1 VTEKDISPSTI
12 IDRIVEQ
19 AGSYA
24 PASDLPQAVRRHRNA
39 SDSYVWGIKAV
50 FDKSLFA
57 IIFMLILTIR
67 VPAAVVGDTVQTPK
81 SSDARIEK
89 VKAKVNKIGV
99 RENITVFHIDG
110 KKYHGFVLRI
120 DDNDFEITEVDR
132 KTNYTFQY
140 SEVKKVDE
148 GYGEK
153 GPLGNRVGRRGHLVG
168 LIVALTVGVA
178 LPIILVAKSE

>member
-1 VTEKDISPSTI
+1 M
-12 IDRIVEQ
+12 
-19 AGSYA
+19 
-24 PASDLPQAVRRHRNA
+24 
-39 SDSYVWGIKAV
+39 
-50 FDKSLFA
+50 FDKSLIA

-67 VPAAVVGDTVQTPK
+67 IPAASVDDPVQTPK
-81 SSDARIEK
+81 SSDTRIEK

-120 DDNDFEITEVDR
+120 SDSDFEITEVDR
-132 KTNYTFQY
+132 KTNYTFQF

-153 GPLGNRVGRRGHLVG
+153 GPLGNRVGRRGRLFG
-168 LIVALTVGVA
+168 LIAGFTVAVA
-178 LPIILVAKSE
+178 LPIVLAAAYGK

>member
-1 VTEKDISPSTI
+1 MF
-12 IDRIVEQ
+12 
-19 AGSYA
+19 G
-24 PASDLPQAVRRHRNA
+24 
-39 SDSYVWGIKAV
+39 
-50 FDKSLFA
+50 KSL
-57 IIFMLILTIR
+57 IVIVIMLILTIR
-67 VPAAVVGDTVQTPK
+67 IPAASVYDPVQTPK
-81 SSDARIEK
+81 SSDTRIEK

-120 DDNDFEITEVDR
+120 SDSDFEITEVDR

-153 GPLGNRVGRRGHLVG
+153 GPLGNRVGRRGHLIG
-168 LIVALTVGVA
+168 LIVGFGVA
-178 LPIILVAKSE
+178 LALPFILVATSKD

>member
-1 VTEKDISPSTI
+1 M
-12 IDRIVEQ
+12 
-19 AGSYA
+19 
-24 PASDLPQAVRRHRNA
+24 
-39 SDSYVWGIKAV
+39 
-50 FDKSLFA
+50 FDKSLIA
-57 IIFMLILTIR
+57 VIFMLILTVR
-67 VPAAVVGDTVQTPK
+67 VPAVSIAAPVQTPK
-81 SSDARIEK
+81 SSDTRIEK

-120 DDNDFEITEVDR
+120 SDSDFEITEVDR

-153 GPLGNRVGRRGHLVG
+153 GPLGNRVGRRGHLFG
-168 LIVALTVGVA
+168 LIAGLSVAVV
-178 LPIILVAKSE
+178 LPVVLLATSELR

>member
-1 VTEKDISPSTI
+1 MF
-12 IDRIVEQ
+12 
-19 AGSYA
+19 G
-24 PASDLPQAVRRHRNA
+24 
-39 SDSYVWGIKAV
+39 
-50 FDKSLFA
+50 KSL
-57 IIFMLILTIR
+57 ILIVIMLILTIR
-67 VPAAVVGDTVQTPK
+67 IPAASVYDRVQTPK
-81 SSDARIEK
+81 SSDTRIEK

-120 DDNDFEITEVDR
+120 SDSDFEITEVDR

-153 GPLGNRVGRRGHLVG
+153 GPLGRVGRRCR
-168 LIVALTVGVA
+168 LIGMIAGIAAVS
-178 LPIILVAKSE
+178 LPIILYLAYAE

>member
-1 VTEKDISPSTI
+1 M
-12 IDRIVEQ
+12 
-19 AGSYA
+19 
-24 PASDLPQAVRRHRNA
+24 
-39 SDSYVWGIKAV
+39 
-50 FDKSLFA
+50 FDKSLIA
-57 IIFMLILTIR
+57 IIFALILTVRI
-67 VPAAVVGDTVQTPK
+67 PAASIADTVQTPK
-81 SSDARIEK
+81 SSDTRIEK

-120 DDNDFEITEVDR
+120 SDSDFEITEVDR

-153 GPLGNRVGRRGHLVG
+153 GPLGNRVGRRGHMIG
-168 LIVALTVGVA
+168 LIAGLSVALV
-178 LPIILVAKSE
+178 LPVVLLISSGGR

>member
-1 VTEKDISPSTI
+1 M
-12 IDRIVEQ
+12 
-19 AGSYA
+19 
-24 PASDLPQAVRRHRNA
+24 
-39 SDSYVWGIKAV
+39 
-50 FDKSLFA
+50 FDKSLSA

-67 VPAAVVGDTVQTPK
+67 IPAASVYDPVQTPK
-81 SSDARIEK
+81 SSDTRIEK

-120 DDNDFEITEVDR
+120 GDSDFEITEIDR

-153 GPLGNRVGRRGHLVG
+153 GPLGNRVGRRGRLIG
-168 LIVALTVGVA
+168 LIAGLTVALG
-178 LPIILVAKSE
+178 LPIILLATSKD

>member
-1 VTEKDISPSTI
+1 MF
-12 IDRIVEQ
+12 
-19 AGSYA
+19 G
-24 PASDLPQAVRRHRNA
+24 
-39 SDSYVWGIKAV
+39 
-50 FDKSLFA
+50 KSL
-57 IIFMLILTIR
+57 IVVIFMLTMTIR
-67 VPAAVVGDTVQTPK
+67 VPAVSVDDPVQTPK

-99 RENITVFHIDG
+99 RENITVFHING

-120 DDNDFEITEVDR
+120 SDSDFEIAEVDR

-153 GPLGNRVGRRGHLVG
+153 GPLGNRVGRRGHIIG
-168 LIVALTVGVA
+168 LIAGLSVAVA
-178 LPIILVAKSE
+178 LPVVLLAIGGGK